1 MAKVKLKFNK
11 SIISTAESL
20 VPLDE
25 LLTRL
30 VSLHEE
36 LSTLEQGQVDLSTLD
51 KYRTDLNNRKLLKH
65 KDNGVRAF
73 VACCLSDILRL
84 YAPDAPYT
92 ESQLTEIFR
101 LLLSQFEQ
109 LGDPDNGYFIQQT
122 YLITRLLEYRSIVLL
137 TDLPNS
143 NKLLE
148 DLFQVFYDD
157 NKKFPL
163 KLYKVI
169 AGILGEV
176 ISEFDN
182 VPTPVLKLI
191 FNKFLTYNPEN
202 VPQGLEIAS
211 NCGYQV
217 SLILCDAYSSRMSR
231 HLTKYYSEILYH
243 ITNGEQS
250 GAYEP
255 RYSAS
260 RTVEKLHK
268 LVVRLWETVPDL
280 VSAVMGFVYHELL
293 SEDEMLRKQSTKL
306 VGQLLATE
314 STLNFV
320 VTHQES
326 FNAWLSKIA
335 DPAAEVRL
343 QWTES
348 IPSILSERDD
358 IAQELNKGIAK
369 TLIDTDYK
377 VRKASVMIFDEL
389 TVADIWKSIT
399 NTSVYECLLPLTREK
414 NREVRELCISAVAY
428 LYAESVL
435 KIRRTT
441 QNSEIWGIVDTIP
454 SVLFDLYYIN
464 DLHINEQIDQV
475 IFKFLL
481 PPEVDDRKRVQR
493 LLNVVSQLDEKALSS
508 FFAFNRRQMQMATAF
523 SKFVEFCEIQ
533 NEKDQSTEDST
544 IIKLQKTITWLS
556 SGFSDQIKAAAALE
570 ALKEIN
576 DKRIFYLIKTC
587 ITNDVSFMTLKN
599 SMEEV
604 IVKLRDSALFRKHN
618 VKTIS
623 NIMPK
628 DIALQVEI
636 LLFRSS
642 PFIYNFSN
650 IPVLLD
656 TSNTSVDETLLKRR
670 LLDEISMVNPA
681 LFKDHVRTLKDI
693 VEDENCIESQR
704 ETLTLS
710 EALKTV
716 YKISKTLADQVNL
729 KDNTFFSKLKNLA
742 LAGDPATAKY
752 AVKLIS
758 LSPFA
763 QESLK
768 DIKNS
773 ILPLGMTKDGNL
785 ASHILVLAEIYKY
798 NPHVLDKDSTDIVS
812 FLIQEVLLANQ
823 VVGNSKTEA
832 SWILDS
838 ELNDS
843 RNFALSC
850 KVYALKLFT
859 NKLKA
864 ISADSSSDELATV
877 FTEKTVKLFFYLIA
891 SGGELVSEH
900 DKENF
905 PTPNNYQM
913 KLRCCAGLQA
923 LKLSCIPFF
932 NDFIKPSGVITLI
945 NIVEDE
951 SLPVR
956 REFLDRLKN
965 YISKESISIKFLPLI
980 FLTAYEPDADLKIS
994 TKTWINYTFSKPSF
1008 RKNTTFERALP
1019 RLIHAIAHHPD
1030 IVERLEMDGD
1040 AYLEALTTAVD
1051 YLVFYFDS
1059 IVIQENFSLLYYLAE
1074 RVKNYR
1080 DLTIDDDQNYDHDD
1094 QHTSTESCAR
1104 MYIIGELAQM
1114 ILLAIKEKKGWQH
1127 SAYPGKLNLPAD
1139 LFTPFSTIEEAQA
1152 SFKTYLPEKY
1162 TERLQ
1167 TNIKSKVARNLH
1179 SSQTQKQK
1187 VQKRMLD
1194 NENQDAAVKKRKQIK
1209 KVELESDDDA
1219 SEDDNDSIDDNA
1231 YVPNTGT
1238 KREKSTR
1245 TASKKSLRER
1255 KKVDYRDDDD
1265 TDDE

>member
-20 VPLDE
+20 VPTDE
-25 LLTRL
+25 ILSRL

-36 LSTLEQGQVDLSTLD
+36 LSTLEQGQVDLRTLD
-51 KYRTDLNNRKLLKH
+51 RYRTDLNNKKLLKH

-92 ESQLTEIFR
+92 ETQLTDIFR
-101 LLLSQFEQ
+101 LILSQFDL
-109 LGDPDNGYFIQQT
+109 LGNPDNGYFIQQT
-122 YLITRLLEYRSIVLL
+122 YLITRMLEYRSIVLL

-157 NKKFPL
+157 DKKFPF

-191 FNKFLTYNPEN
+191 FNKFLTYNPGN

-243 ITNGEQS
+243 ITSEEHSN
-250 GAYEP
+250 AYESK
-255 RYSAS
+255 YSAS

-268 LVVRLWETVPDL
+268 LAVRLWETVPDL
-280 VSAVMGFVYHELL
+280 LSAVIGFIYHELL
-293 SEDEMLRKQSTKL
+293 SDDEMLRKQATKL
-306 VGQLLATE
+306 VGELLAAE

-335 DPAAEVRL
+335 DPVAEVRL
-343 QWTES
+343 LWTQS
-348 IPSILSERDD
+348 IPTILSMRDD

-369 TLIDTDYK
+369 TLIDSDYK
-377 VRKASVMIFDEL
+377 VRKASVLIFDKL
-389 TVADIWKSIT
+389 SVADIWKSIT

-414 NREVRELCISAVAY
+414 NREVRELCISTVADFF
-428 LYAESVL
+428 AESL
-435 KIRRTT
+435 ANIKRTT
-441 QNSEIWGIVDTIP
+441 QNSGIWEIVDTIP

-464 DLHINEQIDQV
+464 DLHINEQVDLT
-475 IFKFLL
+475 IFKSIL
-481 PPEVDDRKRVQR
+481 PLEVDDRKRVDS

-508 FFAFNRRQMQMATAF
+508 FLAFNRRQMQMAVAL
-523 SKFVEFCEIQ
+523 SKFIEFCELQ
-533 NEKDQSTEDST
+533 NDQDNFPNDSVA
-544 IIKLQKTITWLS
+544 IKLQKTIAWLS
-556 SGFSDQIKAAAALE
+556 SGLSDQIKATAALE
-570 ALKEIN
+570 ALKDIN
-576 DKRIFYLIKTC
+576 DKRILYLIKTC
-587 ITNDVSFMTLKN
+587 ITNDVSLMTLKN

-604 IVKLRDSALFRKHN
+604 ITKLRDPALFRKHG
-618 VKTIS
+618 VKSIS

-628 DIALQVEI
+628 DIAAQVEV
-636 LLFRSS
+636 LLYRSS

-656 TSNTSVDETLLKRR
+656 TGNTSQDGTTWKRR
-670 LLDEISMVNPA
+670 LLDEISKVNPA
-681 LFKDHVRTLKDI
+681 LFKDHVRTLKRI
-693 VEDENCIESQR
+693 IEDESCLESQR
-704 ETLTLS
+704 ETLTLG

-716 YKISKTLADQVNL
+716 YKISKTLTDQVNL
-729 KDNTFFSKLKNLA
+729 EDSIFFSKLKNLA
-742 LAGDPATAKY
+742 LEGDPATAKY
-752 AVKLIS
+752 AVKLIA

-763 QESLK
+763 EESLTE
-768 DIKNS
+768 IKNGV
-773 ILPLGMTKDGNL
+773 LPLDMKHDRNF

-798 NPHVLDKDSTDIVS
+798 CPHVLDRDSTDIVS

-823 VVGNSKTEA
+823 VVGDSNQELD
-832 SWILDS
+832 WIPDS
-838 ELNDS
+838 ELND
-843 RNFALSC
+843 RKYYALSS
-850 KVYALKLFT
+850 KVFALKLFT

-864 ISADSSSDELATV
+864 VSADSSNDELATV

-891 SGGELVSEH
+891 SGGELISEH
-900 DKENF
+900 NKEFF
-905 PTPNNYQM
+905 PTPNSYQT

-932 NDFIKPSGVITLI
+932 NDFIKPSDVITLI

-956 REFLDRLKN
+956 KEFLDHLKN

-980 FLTAYEPDADLKIS
+980 FFTAYEPDVELKTS
-994 TKTWINYTFSKPSF
+994 TKTWINNTFGKTSF

-1030 IVERLEMDGD
+1030 IVERLEVEGD
-1040 AYLEALTTAVD
+1040 PYLEALTTAVD

-1059 IVIQENFSLLYYLAE
+1059 IAIQENFSLLYYLAE

-1080 DLTIDDDQNYDHDD
+1080 DLTIDVNDNNDDQ
-1094 QHTSTESCAR
+1094 QSETEPCAR
-1104 MYIIGELAQM
+1104 MYVIGELAQM

-1127 SAYPGKLNLPAD
+1127 STYPGKLNLPAD

-1152 SFKTYLPEKY
+1152 SFKSYLPEKY
-1162 TERLQ
+1162 TEKLQ
-1167 TNIKSKVARNLH
+1167 MNIRAKVARNLH

-1187 VQKRMLD
+1187 IQKRMLD
-1194 NENQDAAVKKRKQIK
+1194 NENHEVSNKKRKQTK
-1209 KVELESDDDA
+1209 KAEPETSDDD
-1219 SEDDNDSIDDNA
+1219 SESDNA
-1231 YVPNTGT
+1231 YVPGT
-1238 KREKSTR
+1238 KTR
-1245 TASKKSLRER
+1245 TGRSDRSKLKKSLRER
-1255 KKVDYRDDDD
+1255 KKVDYRDEDDD
-1265 TDDE
+1265 DDDDDE